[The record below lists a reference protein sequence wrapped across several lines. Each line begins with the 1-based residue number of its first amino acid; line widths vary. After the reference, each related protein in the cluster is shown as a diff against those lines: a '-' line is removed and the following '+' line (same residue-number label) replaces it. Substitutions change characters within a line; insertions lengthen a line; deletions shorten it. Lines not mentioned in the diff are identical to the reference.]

1 MLELPPAPQL
11 KLTEPTTLILALVQE
26 AKAELKDDIYFYKEF
41 GAEEVVD
48 LETVQC
54 VVGRVKNGGEWAI
67 IDRSDVA
74 EILVD

>member
-54 VVGRVKNGGEWAI
+54 VVGRVKNGGKWAI

>member
-1 MLELPPAPQL
+1 MELLPAPQL
-11 KLTEPTTLILALVQE
+11 KLTKPTTLILALVQE
-26 AKAELKDDIYFYKEF
+26 AKAKLKDDIYFYKEF
-41 GAEEVVD
+41 GAEEVID

-67 IDRSDVA
+67 IDWSDVA